1 MAENSCGFLR
11 GAGGSGDYDL
21 VRILLALVA
30 WLLVLANAVGGRA
43 EGATSAR
50 VAVQPLEGPAGA
62 SLRQQI
68 ARLVRGHGFQVL
80 TSIPRVAGTGQYLEL
95 ARDHRLTAFIAAD
108 IEEHKTRQTLTI
120 LIWDGASGSVLSRW
134 SATGSVKALSKTLAR
149 GFWKHLG
156 PALEKA
162 QAPPSNDLP
171 PAAPMRIDA
180 SVVD

>member
-1 MAENSCGFLR
+1 MILA
-11 GAGGSGDYDL
+11 GACGSGDYDL

-30 WLLVLANAVGGRA
+30 WLLVLANGVGSGGRA
-43 EGATSAR
+43 QGATSAR
-50 VAVQPLEGPAGA
+50 VAVQPLDGPTGA

-80 TSIPRVAGTGQYLEL
+80 TSIPRVAGTGQYLDL

-134 SATGSVKALSKTLAR
+134 SATGSVKALPRTLAR

-162 QAPPSNDLP
+162 QAPPSTDLA
-171 PAAPMRIDA
+171 PAAPLRIDA
-180 SVVD
+180 SAVD